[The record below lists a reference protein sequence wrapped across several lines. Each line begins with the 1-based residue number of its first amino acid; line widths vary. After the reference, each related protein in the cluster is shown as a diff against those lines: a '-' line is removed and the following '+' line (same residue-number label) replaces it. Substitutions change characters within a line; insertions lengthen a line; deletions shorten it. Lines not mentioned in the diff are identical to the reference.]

1 MSDTPHAATIAR
13 IERALERIE
22 RAAQAQGET
31 TRALSSRHAALRT
44 RIGDAIGALDA
55 VIARE
60 ADAD

>member
-1 MSDTPHAATIAR
+1 MSDDPHAATIAR
-13 IERALERIE
+13 IDQALARIE
-22 RAAQAQGET
+22 RAAQVGTQT
-31 TRALSSRHAALRT
+31 TRALASRHAALRT

>member
-1 MSDTPHAATIAR
+1 MTDDPHGAAVARIEQALSR
-13 IERALERIE
+13 IERATEGRI
-22 RAAQAQGET
+22 QA
-31 TRALSSRHAALRT
+31 TRALTSRHTVLRT

>member
-13 IERALERIE
+13 IDRALERIE
-22 RAAQAQGET
+22 RASREQAQA

-44 RIGDAIGALDA
+44 RIGDAINALDA